1 MIRKNELRSVVNETV
16 LEWTDT
22 LDPLLEPSLAQIER
36 LVDQLVE
43 NIQEVWFN

>member
-1 MIRKNELRSVVNETV
+1 MIRKNELQSVVNETV
-16 LEWTDT
+16 LEWTEL
-22 LDPLLEPSLAQIER
+22 LDPSFEPSQAQVKK

>member
-1 MIRKNELRSVVNETV
+1 MLRKHELRSVVNETV
-16 LEWTDT
+16 LEWDETVNGNPATGED
-22 LDPLLEPSLAQIER
+22 LRR

>member
-1 MIRKNELRSVVNETV
+1 MIRKNELRSVVNSTV
-16 LEWTDT
+16 LEWLDTNHELTDKK
-22 LDPLLEPSLAQIER
+22 QIEE